1 MFKISVIV
9 PVYKVEDYLQQCVNS
24 IINQTYQ
31 NTEIILVD
39 DGSPDTCPMICD
51 SLAAKDS
58 RVKVIHKTN
67 GGLSDARNK
76 GVEIATGDYGIFIDS
91 DDYWQEKDVLEK
103 LVSRLM
109 ETNADVLC
117 FPRIIYDE
125 SSGEKYQ
132 KFFVPYSMPVELT
145 SKEEQL
151 DFLISRGLYIS
162 SAWSKIVKMILLKD
176 NFFKK
181 GQLSEDIEW
190 SARLICKSRRLDY
203 INYCFYCYR
212 QREGSITHSITEK
225 NCRDLKDAVINCC
238 SMMNHVDEEI
248 RPYLGSYTAYQFS
261 TFIAVQSFVERF
273 QLEIVLEL
281 DKYKK
286 VLEYDRMSSK
296 VRVMHFGTR
305 IFGLVNWCRI
315 IRITKCIWNSRRNLI

>member
-1 MFKISVIV
+1 MFKISIIV

-24 IINQTYQ
+24 IINQTYH

-39 DGSPDTCPMICD
+39 DGSPDSCPEICD
-51 SLAAKDS
+51 SFATNDS
-58 RVKVIHKTN
+58 RVKVIHKIN

-76 GVEIATGDYGIFIDS
+76 GIDISTGDYGIFIDS
-91 DDYWQEKDVLEK
+91 DDYWQENDVLEK
-103 LVSRLM
+103 LVSRLI

-125 SSGEKYQ
+125 GSGEKYR
-132 KFFVPYSMPVELT
+132 KFYYPSNMPVELA

-151 DFLISRGLYIS
+151 TFLISRGLYIS
-162 SAWSKIVKMILLKD
+162 SACSKIVRMQLLKD
-176 NFFKK
+176 NTFKK

-190 SARLICKSRRLDY
+190 SARLLCKSRRFDY

-225 NCRDLKDAVINCC
+225 NCRDLKDAVISCC
-238 SMMNHVDEEI
+238 RMMKHVDKNTK
-248 RPYLGSYTAYQFS
+248 PYLGSYTAYQFS

-273 QLEIVLEL
+273 QIEMVHEL
-281 DKYKK
+281 NKYKK
-286 VLEYDRMSSK
+286 VLKYDHMSSK
-296 VRVMHFGTR
+296 VRAMHYGTR
-305 IFGLVNWCRI
+305 VFGLVNWCRI
-315 IRITKCIWNSRRNLI
+315 IRIAKPIWESWRNLK